1 VGGAGSGRK
10 KKGWK
15 PPLPSV
21 VAVPAT
27 VTLPPAPVHH
37 GPIVWHPHA
46 KCCWCGKAFWQNALG
61 QWVCPTLTCA
71 ARQEAWGIRIRS
83 GETDRFVFLPTPR
96 QVEFFEAQRACVRTL
111 YGGAAGGAKS
121 HVLRWALY
129 SYCLRVRHLSALI
142 IRANYKDLEET
153 HLLKMERD
161 AHLFG
166 AKYNRGER
174 RLYFP
179 RTGATI
185 VGGHMDDKQAK
196 ESYLSR
202 EYDII
207 VPDELVTYDEGDMIE
222 LFSRARTSNPAV
234 ITALGG
240 PKVWAASN
248 PGPRGALWVR
258 DFFITKQPNPDTY
271 PKYKPEWHTFVQ
283 AKVDDNPYID
293 LTYRENLDQ
302 MPEPRRSQLLE
313 GDWSVFEGAFFG
325 AFKTF
330 HNGQEWHVKSRV
342 IPAGT
347 EWFASM
353 DWGYNQP
360 YCVLWW
366 AVLADGHLHL
376 ARELKGQQEDPVDV
390 AQKMVTITRT
400 LLGEI
405 GRLRYVAG
413 DPSMWNKTGQD
424 HGRAIVET
432 FRSAGLPMR
441 KADNQRGKNGWQNC
455 HDLLRTAPDGKP
467 WLTVD
472 PSCRYFLRT
481 IPIQEQST
489 HDADDVETDGDDHA
503 ADAWR
508 YGANSRPGP
517 ASTPRPKAPI
527 RGSVAWDIQ
536 QLREA
541 ALR

>member
-1 VGGAGSGRK
+1 MGGAGSGRK

-21 VAVPAT
+21 VRVPSSAV
-27 VTLPPAPVHH
+27 VPPAPVHQ

-46 KCCWCGKAFWQNALG
+46 KCCWCGKPFWQNTLG
-61 QWVCPTLTCA
+61 QWVCPTLHCA
-71 ARQEAWGIRIRS
+71 ARQESWGIRIRS

-96 QVEFFEAQRACVRTL
+96 QVEFFEAQRSCVRTL

-161 AHLFG
+161 SALFG

-174 RLYFP
+174 RMYFP

-207 VPDELVTYDEGDMIE
+207 VPDELVTYEEADMIE

-234 ITALGG
+234 IAALGG

-293 LTYRENLDQ
+293 LTYRDNLDQ

-313 GDWSVFEGAFFG
+313 GDWSVFEGAFF
-325 AFKTF
+325 AFASFK
-330 HNGQEWHVKSRV
+330 NGQPWHVREQC
-342 IPAGT
+342 IPPGT
-347 EWFASM
+347 EWVAGM
-353 DWGYNQP
+353 DWGFNAP
-360 YCVLWW
+360 YVVLF
-366 AVLADGHLHL
+366 AACLPDGHLHI
-376 ARELKGQQEDPVDV
+376 AKELKGSQTPPEDV
-390 AQKMVTITRT
+390 ARLMKETVRRF
-400 LLGEI
+400 LGT
-405 GRLRYVAG
+405 GRLRYIAL
-413 DPSMWNKTGQD
+413 DPSCWNKTGAD
-424 HGRAIVET
+424 HGKAIVET
-432 FRSAGLPMR
+432 FQQAGLPMR
-441 KADNQRGKNGWQNC
+441 KADNTRGKNGWQIV
-455 HDLLRTAPDGKP
+455 HDFLRTSPDGTP
-467 WLTVD
+467 WLTM
-472 PSCRYFLRT
+472 SQECRYLIRT
-481 IPIQEQST
+481 LPVQEQSDQ
-489 HDADDVETDGDDHA
+489 DADDLDTDGEDHGC
-503 ADAWR
+503 DALR
-508 YGANSRPGP
+508 YLCKSRVSPTRFSGVAKP
-517 ASTPRPKAPI
+517 AK
-527 RGSVAWDIQ
+527 GSVAYDIQ

-541 ALR
+541 AMR